1 MTKQELD
8 MKLVKV
14 CESGYPDINKI
25 QELILAGAD
34 TNQVHSSGRNIFDRV
49 FLRFLNTRR
58 QTPKRNYYKAKK
70 IKETIQ
76 LMVEHGWD
84 VKRFGMSVMNRFLF
98 STYDIWTFDLYR
110 FMLRYDLAEN
120 PEDYDEALEGIATE
134 ESYQRCCEENHETE
148 NLFYALY
155 ELVEAKKDGRNFES
169 IEPYYGAVGM
179 KIDRI
184 LYFDES
190 DTTVQKEPFTEYN
203 ADIGFVCGD
212 KVLILRKGVHIL
224 FMNDRLIETPQV
236 DLSETF
242 CADVIGQTIRSVSFD
257 HKTVVKGTTHYGQPT
272 INIELSNGKK
282 LKFSHNFGELPD
294 RESQSRFW
302 IE

>member
-14 CESGYPDINKI
+14 CESGYLDINKI

-34 TNQVHSSGRNIFDRV
+34 TNQVCDEKNIFDRV
-49 FLRFLNTRR
+49 FLMFLNTRR

-76 LMVEHGWD
+76 LMVAHGWD
-84 VKRFGMSVMNRFLF
+84 VKRFGMSVMNGFLF
-98 STYDIWTFDLYR
+98 STYDRNTFDLYR
-110 FMLRYDLAEN
+110 FMLQYDLAES
-120 PEDYDEALEGIATE
+120 PEDYDEALEGIGTE
-134 ESYQRCCEENHETE
+134 ESYLRCCEKDHETE

-169 IEPYYGAVGM
+169 IEPYYDAVGM

-190 DTTVQKEPFTEYN
+190 DTTVQKKAFTEYN

-224 FMNDRLIETPQV
+224 FMNDRITETPQV

-242 CADVIGQTIRSVSFD
+242 CADVIGQTIQSVSFD

-272 INIELSNGKK
+272 ITVELSNGQK
-282 LKFSHNFGELPD
+282 LKFSHYFGELPD

>member
-8 MKLVKV
+8 KQIVKA
-14 CESGYPDINKI
+14 CEEGYPDINKI

-34 TNQVHSSGRNIFDRV
+34 TNQVCDEKNIFDRV
-49 FLRFLNTRR
+49 FRRFLNARR

-70 IKETIQ
+70 VKETIQ
-76 LMVEHGWD
+76 LMVAHGWD
-84 VKRFGMSVMNRFLF
+84 VKRFGMSVTNRFLF
-98 STYDIWTFDLYR
+98 STYDRNTFDLYR
-110 FMLRYDLAEN
+110 FMLQYDLAES
-120 PEDYDEALEGIATE
+120 PEDYDGVLEGIGTE
-134 ESYQRCCEENHETE
+134 ESYLRCCEEDHETE

-155 ELVEAKKDGRNFES
+155 ELVEAKMDGRNFES
-169 IEPYYGAVGM
+169 IEPYYDAVGM

-190 DTTVQKEPFTEYN
+190 DTTVQKETFTEYN

-224 FMNDRLIETPQV
+224 FMNDRITETPQV

-242 CADVIGQTIRSVSFD
+242 CADIIGQTIQSVSFG
-257 HKTVVKGTTHYGQPT
+257 HKTVVKGTMHYGQPT
-272 INIELSNGKK
+272 IIIELSNGKK

-294 RESQSRFW
+294 REAQSRFW

>member
-8 MKLVKV
+8 MKLAKV

-34 TNQVHSSGRNIFDRV
+34 TNQVCDGENIFERV

-70 IKETIQ
+70 VKETML

-98 STYDIWTFDLYR
+98 STYDRNTFDLYR
-110 FMLRYDLAEN
+110 FMLQYDLAEN
-120 PEDYDEALEGIATE
+120 PEDYDEALEGIGME
-134 ESYQRCCEENHETE
+134 ESYLRCCEEEHGTE

-169 IEPYYGAVGM
+169 IAPYYDAVGM

-184 LYFDES
+184 LYFSES
-190 DTTVQKEPFTEYN
+190 DTTVQKETFIEYN

-224 FMNDRLIETPQV
+224 FMNDRLSETPQI
-236 DLSETF
+236 DLSATF

-272 INIELSNGKK
+272 IIIELSNGKK